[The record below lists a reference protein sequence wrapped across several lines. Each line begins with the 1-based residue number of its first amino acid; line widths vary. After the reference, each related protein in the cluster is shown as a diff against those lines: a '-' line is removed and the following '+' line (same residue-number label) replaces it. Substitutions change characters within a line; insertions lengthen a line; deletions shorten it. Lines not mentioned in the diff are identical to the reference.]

1 MLRGDKEPRRSARP
15 LSALLGFRMGGVME
29 GYMLW
34 AIATSAGAPILYR
47 RFRLYGVP
55 VASVQKTS
63 IRASMGKAV
72 EQNEGHFPRLSW
84 AKTLG
89 FLHV

>member
-1 MLRGDKEPRRSARP
+1 MSRSLLA
-15 LSALLGFRMGGVME
+15 LSPDQLTAFDLDAF
-29 GYMLW
+29 
-34 AIATSAGAPILYR
+34 IAHA
-47 RFRLYGVP
+47 GVP

-63 IRASMGKAV
+63 IRASMGKPV

-89 FLHV
+89 FLGSRQRTG

>member
-34 AIATSAGAPILYR
+34 TIATSAGAPILYR
-47 RFRLYGVP
+47 RFRLYRGMVGIR
-55 VASVQKTS
+55 VISSHKT
-63 IRASMGKAV
+63 
-72 EQNEGHFPRLSW
+72 
-84 AKTLG
+84 
-89 FLHV
+89 

>member
-1 MLRGDKEPRRSARP
+1 MSTPGEMQDNADALCCINDTAPRLPGEAQ
-15 LSALLGFRMGGVME
+15 LFV
-29 GYMLW
+29 
-34 AIATSAGAPILYR
+34 
-47 RFRLYGVP
+47 YGVP
-55 VASVQKTS
+55 VASVQETS